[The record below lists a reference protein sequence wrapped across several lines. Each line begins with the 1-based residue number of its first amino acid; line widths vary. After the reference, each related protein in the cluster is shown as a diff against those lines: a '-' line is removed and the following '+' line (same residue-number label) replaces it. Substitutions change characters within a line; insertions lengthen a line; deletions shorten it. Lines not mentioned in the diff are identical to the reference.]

1 MHLICFIMAVIS
13 TAAPSGAAAAVWL
26 PVTTLRGV
34 ISAGASR
41 QVYGGRERGGREG
54 GARRRRRH
62 YGRHSSLISPLADDD
77 DDQHTAAHH
86 RR

>member
-13 TAAPSGAAAAVWL
+13 TAAPTGAIQL

-41 QVYGGRERGGREG
+41 QVYGGREGGEG
-54 GARRRRRH
+54 GARHRCRH

-77 DDQHTAAHH
+77 DQHTAAHH

>member
-13 TAAPSGAAAAVWL
+13 TAAPTGAAAAVQL

-41 QVYGGRERGGREG
+41 QVYGGREGGEGG
-54 GARRRRRH
+54 GARHRRCH

-77 DDQHTAAHH
+77 DQHTAAHH